1 MGKQKVNP
9 RRRPATV
16 ADVEKAYEM
25 GKRET
30 IEFAIAVACLS
41 VMDIFSPSDEQMAAF
56 HAKYNKNVSAIVEGT
71 IKYQDV
77 LDTLKDEYDLEVG
90 FT

>member
-1 MGKQKVNP
+1 MAKQKVNP
-9 RRRPATV
+9 RRRPANV
-16 ADVEKAYEM
+16 ADVEKAYEL

-41 VMDIFSPSDEQMAAF
+41 VMDIFSPTDEQMQAF
-56 HAKYNKNVSAIVEGT
+56 NRKYQQNVSAILDGT
-71 IKYQDV
+71 IKYAEV
-77 LDTLKDEYDLEVG
+77 LDTLKDKYDLEVG

>member
-9 RRRPATV
+9 RRRPASV
-16 ADVEKAYEM
+16 ADVEKAYEL

-41 VMDIFSPSDEQMAAF
+41 VMDTFSPTEEQMSAF
-56 HAKYNKNVSAIVEGT
+56 HDKYNKNVGAIVDGA

>member
-9 RRRPATV
+9 RRRPATEE
-16 ADVEKAYEM
+16 DVNKAY
-25 GKRET
+25 KRGRNEA
-30 IEFAIAVACLS
+30 IEFALAVSCLS
-41 VMDIFSPSDEQMAAF
+41 VYDVFNPSQEQMQAF
-56 HAKYNKNVSAIVEGT
+56 LDKHTANVSAIVDGT

-90 FT
+90 FS

>member
-90 FT
+90 FS

>member
-16 ADVEKAYEM
+16 ADVQKAYDL
-25 GKRET
+25 GKSEA
-30 IEFAIAVACLS
+30 IEFALAVSCLS
-41 VMDIFSPSDEQMAAF
+41 LMDIFSPTDEQMQAF
-56 HAKYNKNVSAIVEGT
+56 NRKYQQNVSAIVDGT